1 MDALTLSHTPPHR
14 LAQAAA
20 LLLAWIGLCLWQWRR
35 HRLRQHAP
43 QASVL
48 ASGAPGPVALVTW
61 ASQTGAAEAL
71 AWDTART
78 LESGGLPARVAPLE
92 QLDPAQLRQHQPVFF
107 VASTAGDGQA
117 PDHAEPFV
125 DRWMDRPAELAGL
138 PCGVLALGDR
148 EYRHFCGFGQ
158 QLQRWLHDSGAQPL
172 FEPVLMDRGDPQALQ
187 HWLAAVGALTP
198 TLPPAAPSTP
208 APRRRS
214 SAQTSAPGMAYE
226 PWILLGRRHLN
237 PGSLGEPVWLID
249 MAPPLDGPP
258 PAAWEAGDLVQ
269 LRLPGTDR
277 TPRSY
282 SIASLPEA
290 GPGGGLQLLVRRHRR
305 EDGSVGAASGWLTG
319 DCPIGG
325 ALSLRI
331 QPNPAFRL
339 PPALAHRPLV
349 LIGNGTGLAGL
360 RAHLQAAERR
370 MALADSPRRRLV
382 HQGLHAWLL
391 LGERQAAH
399 DALCDAEITHWLANG
414 VLSRTDRVYSRDG
427 GPHRHVQQRLAA
439 EAARLRQW
447 VEAGA
452 VLLVCGSRQGMA
464 SGVDAVLA
472 EALGETTLQTLRQQG
487 RLRRDVY

>member
-1 MDALTLSHTPPHR
+1 MDAPTLSHLPPPHR
-14 LAQAAA
+14 LIPALA
-20 LLLAWIGLCLWQWRR
+20 LLLAWAGLCLWQWQR
-35 HRLRQHAP
+35 HRRAAAP
-43 QASVL
+43 VANLSVDE
-48 ASGAPGPVALVTW
+48 GGPQALVTW

-71 AWDTART
+71 AWDTARA

-92 QLDPAQLRQHQPVFF
+92 QLDPDQLRQHQPVLF

-117 PDHAEPFV
+117 PDHAEAFV

-198 TLPPAAPSTP
+198 ALPPAAPSAP
-208 APRRRS
+208 PPRRRS
-214 SAQTSAPGMAYE
+214 WARTAAPGTAHE

-249 MAPPLDGPP
+249 IAPPLDRHTPP
-258 PAAWEAGDLVQ
+258 SWEAGDLVQ

-282 SIASLPEA
+282 SIASLPDA
-290 GPGGGLQLLVRRHRR
+290 GLGGGLQLLVRRHRR
-305 EDGSVGAASGWLTG
+305 EDGGVGAASGWLTG

-339 PPALAHRPLV
+339 PPALADRPLV

-370 MALADSPRRRLV
+370 LALPDSPRQRLV
-382 HQGLHAWLL
+382 TQGRHAWLL

-399 DALCDAEITHWLANG
+399 DALCDVEITHWLASG

-427 GPHRHVQQRLAA
+427 GPHRHVQERLAA
-439 EAARLRQW
+439 EAPRLRDW

-452 VLLVCGSRQGMA
+452 VILLCGSRQGMA
-464 SGVDAVLA
+464 SGVEASLSD
-472 EALGETTLQTLRQQG
+472 ALGEAALRSLRQQG

>member
-1 MDALTLSHTPPHR
+1 MDALTHTPPHR

-43 QASVL
+43 QATALVPG
-48 ASGAPGPVALVTW
+48 APGAPGPVALVTW

-71 AWDTART
+71 AWDTARL
-78 LESGGLPARVAPLE
+78 LESGGLPARVAPLD
-92 QLDPAQLRQHQPVFF
+92 QLDPGQLRQHQPVFF

-117 PDHAEPFV
+117 PDHAERFV

-158 QLQRWLHDSGAQPL
+158 QLQRWLHASGAQAL
-172 FEPVLMDRGDPQALQ
+172 FEPVLMDRGDPQAMR
-187 HWLAAVGALTP
+187 HWLAAVAALTP
-198 TLPPAAPSTP
+198 TPAPAQAAPAAPAGTGF
-208 APRRRS
+208 A
-214 SAQTSAPGMAYE
+214 

-237 PGSLGEPVWLID
+237 PGSQGEPVWLID
-249 MAPPLDGPP
+249 MAPPLDGPA

-269 LRLPGTDR
+269 LRLPGSDR

-282 SIASLPEA
+282 SIASLPEP
-290 GPGGGLQLLVRRHRR
+290 GSGGGLQLLVRRHRR

-319 DCPIGG
+319 DCPRGG

-339 PPALAHRPLV
+339 PPALADRPLV

-370 MALADSPRRRLV
+370 LATPASPRQDLV
-382 HQGLHAWLL
+382 RQGLHAWLL

-399 DALCDAEITHWLANG
+399 DALCDAEITHWLASG

-439 EAARLRQW
+439 EAPRLRQW

-464 SGVDAVLA
+464 HGVDAVLA

>member
-1 MDALTLSHTPPHR
+1 MR
-14 LAQAAA
+14 
-20 LLLAWIGLCLWQWRR
+20 
-35 HRLRQHAP
+35 
-43 QASVL
+43 
-48 ASGAPGPVALVTW
+48 
-61 ASQTGAAEAL
+61 
-71 AWDTART
+71 
-78 LESGGLPARVAPLE
+78 
-92 QLDPAQLRQHQPVFF
+92 
-107 VASTAGDGQA
+107 
-117 PDHAEPFV
+117 
-125 DRWMDRPAELAGL
+125 
-138 PCGVLALGDR
+138 
-148 EYRHFCGFGQ
+148 
-158 QLQRWLHDSGAQPL
+158 
-172 FEPVLMDRGDPQALQ
+172 
-187 HWLAAVGALTP
+187 HWLAAVAALTP
-198 TLPPAAPSTP
+198 TPAPARAAPAAP
-208 APRRRS
+208 AG
-214 SAQTSAPGMAYE
+214 SAFA

-237 PGSLGEPVWLID
+237 PGSQGEPVWLID
-249 MAPPLDGPP
+249 MAPPLDGPA

-269 LRLPGTDR
+269 LRLPGSDR

-282 SIASLPEA
+282 SIASLPEP
-290 GPGGGLQLLVRRHRR
+290 GSGGGLQLLVRRHRR

-319 DCPIGG
+319 DCPRGG

-339 PPALAHRPLV
+339 PPALADRPLV

-370 MALADSPRRRLV
+370 LATPASPRQDLV
-382 HQGLHAWLL
+382 RQGLHAWLL

-399 DALCDAEITHWLANG
+399 DALCDAEITHWLASG

-439 EAARLRQW
+439 EAPRLRQW

-464 SGVDAVLA
+464 HGVDAVLA